1 MKNFQINENHTKKMQ
16 IRFSMGGVKIHC
28 SRIDEF
34 TQWVDRIIMKK
45 MMLVTCLCWMSSS
58 AFALDLMQAYQR
70 AQNSDPTW
78 RAQQLQY
85 QADQLNLGL
94 AQGNLL
100 PTVTLSGNITRK
112 SQEMS
117 FPTDS
122 LSSSSSTSRQV
133 ALTARQPLFRWD
145 AWQALKQVK
154 TSLSLSEVTL
164 RLQQQQH
171 ILNVSEAFFN
181 VLRQQ
186 SLTAAYLQEEKALLE
201 QLNMMNAKL
210 REGLV
215 AKSEVSEANAQYQNA
230 RANRIATH
238 VQLVLAQEQLAQLIG
253 PYQESLA
260 VLRDDFQ
267 FQKPVPES
275 LEAWS
280 QLAQTQ
286 NLAIQQARLQ
296 RQYAEDARR
305 VEQAARYPQVE
316 AVGSYGYAKQ
326 SPESIM
332 SPDGQFDQVGIEMNW
347 NVFSGGR
354 VNKNVQKAVVLVQK
368 SEAELDAAIRKANTD
383 VKQAYLQVETD
394 QAKLQARQAAMNSAD
409 LVARASKAQYQEG
422 LKTMVDVLLA
432 QRNAFSAKQDYLN
445 AQYDYLKHVL
455 QLKAAVGQ
463 LTEQDVQ
470 EMNAWLIQKAI

>member
-1 MKNFQINENHTKKMQ
+1 MQ
-16 IRFSMGGVKIHC
+16 IRFSMGGVKIYC
-28 SRIDEF
+28 SRIDEI
-34 TQWVDRIIMKK
+34 TEWVDRKIMKK

-117 FPTDS
+117 FLTDS

-171 ILNVSEAFFN
+171 ILNVSEAYFN

-305 VEQAARYPQVE
+305 VEQSARYPQVE

-354 VNKNVQKAVVLVQK
+354 VNKNVQKAAVLVQK
-368 SEAELDAAIRKANTD
+368 SEAELDAAIRKAHTD